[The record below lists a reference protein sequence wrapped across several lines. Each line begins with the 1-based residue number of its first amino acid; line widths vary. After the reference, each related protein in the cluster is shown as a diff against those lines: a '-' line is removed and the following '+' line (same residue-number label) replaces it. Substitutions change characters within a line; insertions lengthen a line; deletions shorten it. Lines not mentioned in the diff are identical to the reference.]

1 MELAFQLVRIYIRIM
16 KYSISPWVSVRQL
29 ATSLIVWTRPHSTAP
44 ASTDGQRIF
53 MDPGLF
59 QDEKLCVLAHEAI
72 HLERNHSGCQPPA
85 VERDVQLE
93 VARRLVS
100 FESLQRVAGWAKT
113 PAEMADELGVTEEV
127 VMLRIQSLDGDQV
140 QQLWPPSEYI
150 A

>member
-1 MELAFQLVRIYIRIM
+1 M
-16 KYSISPWVSVRQL
+16 KYSFSTWGTVRDL
-29 ATSLIVWTRPHSTAP
+29 ATSLIVWTRPHSSVP
-44 ASTDGQRIF
+44 AGTDGKHLF
-53 MDPGLF
+53 MDPTFF
-59 QDEKLCVLAHEAI
+59 QDETLCALTHEAI
-72 HLERNHSGCQPPA
+72 HLERKHSGCQPPA

-93 VARRLVS
+93 VARRLVP
-100 FESLQRVAGWAKT
+100 FENLQRVAGWAKT